1 MLCTAMWMRPALAD
15 PRVGRSSRVLM
26 GTRVDITVEG
36 RHADAAEPAMAAAWT
51 EMQRLVDMMSRYRTD
66 SLVHALQRAAGR
78 QAVAVP
84 PEMLRVL
91 QMARDVSARSLGAFD
106 ITVGAFSGWDFDPAH
121 PMIPNAAEIAR
132 EIPLVNYRDLLI
144 DPGRG
149 TAFLQRR
156 GMRIDLGGI
165 AKLPV
170 LQAGMAALLR
180 HHDLAGAMINGG
192 GDVLVSG
199 QLQGRDWRIGVRD
212 PLAPGRLIGALALSD
227 GVVASSGDY
236 ERAFV
241 MAGRRYHHI
250 LDPRTG
256 QPAAGPH
263 GVTLVARGVEEI
275 NGLGAAIM
283 VAGSRAGRRL
293 LAPLRGVDALI
304 VAGDGQ
310 TWMSDGMA
318 TRLRA

>member
-1 MLCTAMWMRPALAD
+1 
-15 PRVGRSSRVLM
+15 
-26 GTRVDITVEG
+26 
-36 RHADAAEPAMAAAWT
+36 
-51 EMQRLVDMMSRYRTD
+51 
-66 SLVHALQRAAGR
+66 
-78 QAVAVP
+78 
-84 PEMLRVL
+84 
-91 QMARDVSARSLGAFD
+91 
-106 ITVGAFSGWDFDPAH
+106 
-121 PMIPNAAEIAR
+121 MIPNPVEIAR

-149 TAFLQRR
+149 TAFLRR
-156 GMRIDLGGI
+156 HGMRIDLGGI

-199 QLQGRDWRIGVRD
+199 QLQGHDWRIGVRD
-212 PLAPGRLIGALALSD
+212 PLAPGRLIGALALSE

-293 LAPLRGVDALI
+293 LTPLRDVDALI

-318 TRLRA
+318 TRLRGLTILPASSAQRKTCDADDSSARRNVWTTCLDAGACLRWRALPGPGTGLRAGQRGG